1 MSNVLLLT
9 LILAT
14 LFVAEAV
21 YWFIRY
27 FGERK
32 QADLRRRLREV
43 GGEIQT
49 GGGLMLKAGRLA
61 KSESLAATMG
71 SSKTLLSLEKLLMQS
86 DLDWTVAGLLAYSA
100 IGAIVGLMLGA
111 ITRSAVGGLGLALIG
126 AAIPFLLVARSRSKR
141 SQEISRQLPEA
152 LDMIVRSLR
161 AGHALPTS
169 IKLAAHELP
178 TPIATEFG
186 RAYEETVLGE
196 SLEQATLNIAERVP
210 GNLDLRIFAVSLVIT
225 KQTGG
230 NLAEMLEKIGTTI
243 RERYKFYGHL
253 RALTAEGRMSGV
265 ILGALPWVVLLVVW
279 MTRRQYLADFW
290 ADPLGKWMAAGGV
303 MLWITGV
310 IWMKKMIKVEV

>member
-1 MSNVLLLT
+1 MSKFLLLT
-9 LILAT
+9 LILST
-14 LFVAEAV
+14 LFVAEAI
-21 YWFIRY
+21 YWVIRY
-27 FGERK
+27 FGERR
-32 QADLRRRLREV
+32 QSDLRRRLRQV
-43 GGEIQT
+43 GAQVE
-49 GGGLMLKAGRLA
+49 GGGLMLRASRLA
-61 KSESLAATMG
+61 KSDQLKSLLG
-71 SSKTLLSLEKLLMQS
+71 SNNVFLNLEQLLLQSNLE
-86 DLDWTVAGLLAYSA
+86 WTVAALLAYSLV
-100 IGAIVGLMLGA
+100 GAIVGLMLGA
-111 ITRSAVGGLGLALIG
+111 LARSGTAGVLCMSAG
-126 AAIPFLLVARSRSKR
+126 AALPFLIVVRSRTKR

-196 SLEQATLNIAERVP
+196 SLEQATLNMAGRVP

-230 NLAEMLEKIGTTI
+230 NLAEMLDKIATTI

-265 ILGALPWVVLLVVW
+265 ILGALPWVVLVVIW
-279 MTRRQYLADFW
+279 MTRRKYLQEFW
-290 ADPLGKWMAAGGV
+290 DDPMGKWMAAGGM

-310 IWMKKMIKVEV
+310 VWMKRMTKVEV

>member
-1 MSNVLLLT
+1 VSG
-9 LILAT
+9 ILWLMLAVAT
-14 LFVAEAV
+14 LAVGEAIYYSV
-21 YWFIRY
+21 SY
-27 FGERK
+27 FGARK
-32 QADLRRRLREV
+32 QADLRRRLRQV
-43 GGEIQT
+43 GIQAE
-49 GGGLMLKAGRLA
+49 GGGLLLRASRLA
-61 KSESLAATMG
+61 KSDQLRSLLG
-71 SSKTLLSLEKLLMQS
+71 SSNVFLNLEKMLMQS
-86 DLDWTVAGLLAYSA
+86 SLEWTVAGLLVYS
-100 IGAIVGLMLGA
+100 IVGAVVGMMLGGLM
-111 ITRSAVGGLGLALIG
+111 RSPAAGLLCVAAGALL
-126 AAIPFLLVARSRSKR
+126 PFFMVMRSRTKR

-196 SLEQATLNIAERVP
+196 SLEQATLNMAERVP
-210 GNLDLRIFAVSLVIT
+210 GNLDLRIYAVSLVIT

-265 ILGALPWVVLLVVW
+265 ILGALPWVVLVVIW
-279 MTRRQYLADFW
+279 MTRRKYLQEFW
-290 ADPLGKWMAAGGV
+290 DDPMGKWMAAGGM

-310 IWMKKMIKVEV
+310 LWMKRMTKVEV